1 MNSII
6 HCNTSYTAIQTRN
19 NYYSTIETINILLD
33 HKKTGGLSTKKWV
46 GQKTLWVNKLGG
58 SNTKLDGPVPRRP
71 THSTATAVASITL
84 LIINNVISS
93 DPNSFIIVII
103 ILLS

>member
-6 HCNTSYTAIQTRN
+6 HCNTSYTAIQIRN
-19 NYYSTIETINILLD
+19 NYYSTIETINIFLD
-33 HKKTGGLSTKKWV
+33 HKKAGGLNIKKWV
-46 GQKTLWVNKLGG
+46 GQKTWWVNKLGE
-58 SNTKLDGPVPRRP
+58 SNTKLDRPVPSRP
-71 THSTATAVASITL
+71 THSTATAAASITL

-93 DPNSFIIVII
+93 DPNSFIIEI